1 MADAESK
8 QLANLDG
15 VMAEYRAA
23 LTAAETRLLDQ
34 KAAFKDKVVI
44 MQQTLA
50 QKAAD
55 MRTDFVE
62 GAPHSDKVCI
72 LAGAG

>member
-8 QLANLDG
+8 QLTNLDG

-23 LTAAETRLLDQ
+23 LTAAEKRLLDH

-44 MQQTLA
+44 MRQTLA

-62 GAPHSDKVCI
+62 NAPHSDKVGPI
-72 LAGAG
+72 AGAG